1 VPQRRHGTCAG
12 GLAHLRSVGISL
24 DLRPV
29 VNSDPQSLRV
39 ALIGYGFAGKTFH
52 APLISAVSGLALTH
66 VASSDA
72 SKVLR
77 DWPGVR
83 VVATPDEAFRNPEI
97 DVVAIATPNTT
108 HFDLAR
114 NALLAGKH
122 VVVDKP
128 FTITVGEASELI
140 ALSRSCSRLLSVFHD
155 RRWDADFLTVRE
167 LLASGRLGEVVH
179 FESHYDRFRPEVR
192 VRWRELPG
200 PGSGIWYDLG
210 YHLVDQALQLFG
222 VPDTILADFAAQRK
236 GGQVVDYFHVV
247 LCYGPRRV
255 ILHGGSL
262 VHAGSARFVIHGTRG
277 SFVKNGMDPQE
288 EALKAGRMPGGADWG
303 VDPRDGTLFYV
314 EGGELRSEIIP
325 TLRGNYGAYYQGVHD
340 AIRNGGEAPVTT
352 TEAIRVM
359 TILELAARSD
369 AMGIVMRMPDA
380 SNPPLS

>member
-1 VPQRRHGTCAG
+1 
-12 GLAHLRSVGISL
+12 
-24 DLRPV
+24 
-29 VNSDPQSLRV
+29 
-39 ALIGYGFAGKTFH
+39 
-52 APLISAVSGLALTH
+52 
-66 VASSDA
+66 
-72 SKVLR
+72 
-77 DWPGVR
+77 
-83 VVATPDEAFRNPEI
+83 
-97 DVVAIATPNTT
+97 
-108 HFDLAR
+108 
-114 NALLAGKH
+114 
-122 VVVDKP
+122 
-128 FTITVGEASELI
+128 
-140 ALSRSCSRLLSVFHD
+140 
-155 RRWDADFLTVRE
+155 VRE

>member
-1 VPQRRHGTCAG
+1 VHSQLKP
-12 GLAHLRSVGISL
+12 
-24 DLRPV
+24 
-29 VNSDPQSLRV
+29 LRV

-52 APLISAVSGLALTH
+52 APLINAATGLALTH
-66 VASSDA
+66 VVSSDPA
-72 SKVLR
+72 KVLA

-83 VVATPDEAFRNPEI
+83 VVAAAEDVFRNPEI
-97 DVVAIATPNTT
+97 DLVAIATPNTS

-140 ALSRSCSRLLSVFHD
+140 ALARSSGRMLSVFHD

-167 LLASGRLGEVVH
+167 LLGSGRLGDVVH

-222 VPDTILADFAAQRK
+222 VPESIYGDLAAQRK

-247 LCYGPRRV
+247 LSYGERRV

-262 VHAGSARFVIHGTRG
+262 VHAGTARFVIHGTRG
-277 SFVKNGMDPQE
+277 SFVKYGMDPQE
-288 EALKAGRMPGGADWG
+288 EALKAGHARQPAIGGAGWG
-303 VDPRDGTLFYV
+303 HDAVDGTIFFLEDGV
-314 EGGELRSEIIP
+314 QRSEIVA
-325 TLRGNYGAYYQGVHD
+325 TLPGNYPAYYQGVQD
-340 AIRNGGEAPVTT
+340 AIRNGGEPPVTS

-359 TILELAARSD
+359 TILELASRSD
-369 AMGIVMRMPDA
+369 ATGMVVRMPNA
-380 SNPPLS
+380 NNPPLSEAR